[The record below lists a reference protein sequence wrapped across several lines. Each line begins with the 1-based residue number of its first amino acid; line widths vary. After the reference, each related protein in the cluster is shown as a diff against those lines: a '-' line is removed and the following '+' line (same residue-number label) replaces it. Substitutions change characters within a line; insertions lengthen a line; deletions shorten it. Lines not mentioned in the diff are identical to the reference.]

1 MQLIYTVRND
11 YNFNTQE
18 EKFAMCTR
26 LKTFCLIFLKLHW
39 IVVTVHLFYS
49 PKGDSSTLLE
59 KSVWDLIY
67 KSVKQICTTA
77 T

>member
-1 MQLIYTVRND
+1 MRI
-11 YNFNTQE
+11 
-18 EKFAMCTR
+18 
-26 LKTFCLIFLKLHW
+26 LKLNA
-39 IVVTVHLFYS
+39 Y
-49 PKGDSSTLLE
+49 TLLE